1 MNAAQQ
7 RMLEKFGNNILMI
20 YSAHG
25 TNPYQ
30 IQLTALMVVD
40 GDYEGFP
47 VALLWSKLQTENI
60 FRKNFACL
68 KEQVPVFMSQLFYQL
83 SGGCCEKWVDGKK
96 RRLFLRKLV
105 TGQGSEQP
113 ARRSLKLSGIHRS
126 LQTKLRSV
134 NPEKAR
140 MNIHLNW

>member
-1 MNAAQQ
+1 
-7 RMLEKFGNNILMI
+7 MLEKYGNNILMI

-60 FRKNFACL
+60 FRKKFACL
-68 KEQVPVFMSQLFYQL
+68 KEQVPDFVCLNSFINSQVVVERNG
-83 SGGCCEKWVDGKK
+83 STVKK

-105 TGQGSEQP
+105 TEQGSEQP
-113 ARRSLKLSGIHRS
+113 ARRSLKLSRIPRS

-140 MNIHLNW
+140 MNIHLNS